1 MNNYNQQLTAGI
13 PDSEFIRGDVPMT
26 KEEIRI
32 LSLSK
37 LQLTVGDCLLDVGA
51 GTGSVSIE
59 MARLLPEST
68 VYAVEQKAKALEL
81 IRQNAQKFDTPNVK
95 IIEGKAPDALEG
107 ISGVNKIF
115 IGGSGGNLKEIIDW
129 VERNCQ
135 AGSRL
140 VINAVSLNTLVD
152 ARQLLDSSA
161 FSAPEII
168 QVSINRIEK
177 LGNAEMFRPQ
187 SPIFIISVTRL

>member
-1 MNNYNQQLTAGI
+1 MSNYNQQLTAGI
-13 PDSEFIRGDVPMT
+13 SDSEFIRGDVPMT

-37 LQLTVGDCLLDVGA
+37 LQLTVDDCLLDVGA

-81 IRQNAQKFDTPNVK
+81 IRQNMLKFETPNIK
-95 IIEGKAPDALEG
+95 IIEGKAPEVLEG
-107 ISGVNKIF
+107 ISGVNKMF

-129 VERNCQ
+129 VENNCQ
-135 AGSRL
+135 TGSRV

-152 ARQLLDSSA
+152 ARQLLDSPA

-187 SPIFIISVTRL
+187 SPIFIISTTRL

>member
-1 MNNYNQQLTAGI
+1 MNKQPEQFTAGI

-26 KEEIRI
+26 KEEIRV

-37 LQLTVGDCLLDVGA
+37 LRLTVGDCLLDVGA

-81 IRQNAQKFDTPNVK
+81 IRQNALKFETPNIK
-95 IIEGKAPDALEG
+95 MIEGKAPDALANL
-107 ISGVNKIF
+107 SGVNKIF
-115 IGGSGGNLKEIIDW
+115 IGGSGGNLKEIIEW

-135 AGSRL
+135 RGSRL

-152 ARQLLDSSA
+152 ARQLLDTSA
-161 FSAPEII
+161 FSTPEII

-177 LGNAEMFRPQ
+177 LGNAEMFRAQ
-187 SPIFIISVTRL
+187 SPIFIISTKRL

>member
-1 MNNYNQQLTAGI
+1 MNKKLEQLTAGI

-59 MARLLPEST
+59 MARLLPESK
-68 VYAVEQKAKALEL
+68 VYAVEQKAKALDL
-81 IRQNAQKFDTPNVK
+81 IRLNALKFETPNIK
-95 IIEGKAPDALEG
+95 AIEGKAPDALANL
-107 ISGVNKIF
+107 SGVNKIF

-129 VERNCQ
+129 VERNCHV
-135 AGSRL
+135 GSRL

-152 ARQLLDSSA
+152 ARQLLDSPA
-161 FSAPEII
+161 FSVPEII

-187 SPIFIISVTRL
+187 SPIFIISTTRL

>member
-1 MNNYNQQLTAGI
+1 MNKQPKQLTAGI

-26 KEEIRI
+26 KEDIRI

-81 IRQNAQKFDTPNVK
+81 IRQNALKFETPNIK
-95 IIEGKAPDALEG
+95 IIEGIAPDALANL
-107 ISGVNKIF
+107 SDVNKIF
-115 IGGSGGNLKEIIDW
+115 IGGSGGSLKEIIDW
-129 VERNCQ
+129 VERNCRV
-135 AGSRL
+135 GSRL

-152 ARQLLDSSA
+152 ARQLLDSLA

-187 SPIFIISVTRL
+187 SPIFIISTTRL

>member
-1 MNNYNQQLTAGI
+1 MNKQPKQLTAGI

-32 LSLSK
+32 LSISK

-68 VYAVEQKAKALEL
+68 VYAVEQQEKALDL
-81 IRQNAQKFDTPNVK
+81 IRQNALKFETQNVK
-95 IIEGKAPDALEG
+95 MIEGKAADALANL
-107 ISGVNKIF
+107 SGVNKIF
-115 IGGSGGNLKEIIDW
+115 IGGSGGNLKEIIEW

-135 AGSRL
+135 TGSRL

-152 ARQLLDSSA
+152 ARQLLDSPA

-168 QVSINRIEK
+168 QVGINRIEK

-187 SPIFIISVTRL
+187 SPIFIISTTRL

>member
-1 MNNYNQQLTAGI
+1 MNKQPKQLTAGI

-32 LSLSK
+32 LSISK

-68 VYAVEQKAKALEL
+68 VYAVEQKAKALDL
-81 IRQNAQKFDTPNVK
+81 IRQNALKFETPNIK
-95 IIEGKAPDALEG
+95 AIEGKAPDVLANL
-107 ISGVNKIF
+107 SGVNKIF

-129 VERNCQ
+129 VERNCHT
-135 AGSRL
+135 GSRV
-140 VINAVSLNTLVD
+140 VINAVTLNTLIEC
-152 ARQLLDSSA
+152 RQV
-161 FSAPEII
+161 FSEEEFSTPEII

-187 SPIFIISVTRL
+187 SPIFIISTTRL

>member
-1 MNNYNQQLTAGI
+1 MNKYNQQLTAGI

-68 VYAVEQKAKALEL
+68 VYAVEQKAKALDL
-81 IRQNAQKFDTPNVK
+81 IRQNALKFETPNIK
-95 IIEGKAPDALEG
+95 IIEGIAPDAL
-107 ISGVNKIF
+107 SNLSDVNKIF

-129 VERNCQ
+129 IECNCHT
-135 AGSRL
+135 GSRV
-140 VINAVSLNTLVD
+140 VINAVSLNTLVNT
-152 ARQLLDSSA
+152 RQLLDTPA
-161 FSAPEII
+161 FSQPEII

-177 LGNAEMFRPQ
+177 LGNAEMFRAQ
-187 SPIFIISVTRL
+187 SSIFIISTTRL

>member
-1 MNNYNQQLTAGI
+1 MNKKLEQLTAGI

-37 LQLTVGDCLLDVGA
+37 LRLTVGDCLLDVGA

-81 IRQNAQKFDTPNVK
+81 IRLNALKFETPNVK
-95 IIEGKAPDALEG
+95 IIEGKAPDALANL
-107 ISGVNKIF
+107 SGVNKIF

-129 VERNCQ
+129 VERNCHV
-135 AGSRL
+135 GSRL

-152 ARQLLDSSA
+152 ARQLLDSPA
-161 FSAPEII
+161 FSVPEII

-187 SPIFIISVTRL
+187 SPIFIISSTRL

>member
-1 MNNYNQQLTAGI
+1 MNKKLEQLTAGI

-37 LQLTVGDCLLDVGA
+37 LRLTVGDCLLDVGA

-81 IRQNAQKFDTPNVK
+81 IRLNALKFETPNVK
-95 IIEGKAPDALEG
+95 IIEGKAPDALANL
-107 ISGVNKIF
+107 SGVNKIF

-129 VERNCQ
+129 VEFNCRV
-135 AGSRL
+135 GSRL

-152 ARQLLDSSA
+152 ARQLLDSLA

-187 SPIFIISVTRL
+187 SPIFIISSTRL

>member
-1 MNNYNQQLTAGI
+1 MNKQPEQLTAGI

-59 MARLLPEST
+59 MARLLPESS

-81 IRQNAQKFDTPNVK
+81 IWQNAQKFETPNIK

-107 ISGVNKIF
+107 ILGVNKIF
-115 IGGSGGNLKEIIDW
+115 IGGSGGNLKEIIEW

-135 AGSRL
+135 TGSRL

-152 ARQLLDSSA
+152 ARQLLDSLA

-187 SPIFIISVTRL
+187 SPIFIISTTRL

>member
-32 LSLSK
+32 ISLSK

-59 MARLLPEST
+59 IARLLPEST

-81 IRQNAQKFDTPNVK
+81 IQQNALKFETPNIK
-95 IIEGKAPDALEG
+95 IIEGIVPDALENL
-107 ISGVNKIF
+107 SGVNKIF

-129 VERNCQ
+129 VENNCQ
-135 AGSRL
+135 SGARL

-152 ARQLLDSSA
+152 ARQLLDSPA

-187 SPIFIISVTRL
+187 SPIFIISTTRL

>member
-1 MNNYNQQLTAGI
+1 MTKQPEQLTAGI

-32 LSLSK
+32 ISLSK
-37 LQLTVGDCLLDVGA
+37 LHLTVGDCLLDVGA

-81 IRQNAQKFDTPNVK
+81 IRQNAQKFETPNIK

-107 ISGVNKIF
+107 ILSVNKIF
-115 IGGSGGNLKEIIDW
+115 IGGSGGNLIEIIEW

-135 AGSRL
+135 RGSRL

-152 ARQLLDSSA
+152 ARQLLDDPA
-161 FSAPEII
+161 FSTPEII

-187 SPIFIISVTRL
+187 SPIFIISTTRL

>member
-1 MNNYNQQLTAGI
+1 MNKQPEQLTAGI
-13 PDSEFIRGDVPMT
+13 PNSEFIRGDVPMT

-59 MARLLPEST
+59 MARLLPESK
-68 VYAVEQKAKALEL
+68 VYAVEQKAKALDL
-81 IRQNAQKFDTPNVK
+81 IRLNALKFETPNIK
-95 IIEGKAPDALEG
+95 AIEGKAPDALANL
-107 ISGVNKIF
+107 SGVNKIF

-129 VERNCQ
+129 VERNCHV
-135 AGSRL
+135 GSRL

-152 ARQLLDSSA
+152 ARQLLDSPA
-161 FSAPEII
+161 FSVPEII

-187 SPIFIISVTRL
+187 SPIFIISTTRL

>member
-1 MNNYNQQLTAGI
+1 MTNYNQQLTAGI

-51 GTGSVSIE
+51 GTGSVSVE

-81 IRQNAQKFDTPNVK
+81 IRQNALKFETPNVK
-95 IIEGKAPDALEG
+95 IIEGKAPEVLEG

-129 VERNCQ
+129 VECNSQ
-135 AGSRL
+135 TGSRL
-140 VINAVSLNTLVD
+140 VINAVSLNTLID
-152 ARQLLDSSA
+152 ARHMLDTLA

-187 SPIFIISVTRL
+187 SPIFIISTTRL

>member
-1 MNNYNQQLTAGI
+1 MNKYNQQLTAGI

-37 LQLTVGDCLLDVGA
+37 LQLTVGDYLLDVGA

-81 IRQNAQKFDTPNVK
+81 IRQNALKFETPNIK
-95 IIEGKAPDALEG
+95 IIEGIAPDALSNL
-107 ISGVNKIF
+107 SGVNKIF
-115 IGGSGGNLKEIIDW
+115 IGGSGGNMKEIIDW
-129 VERNCQ
+129 IECNCHT
-135 AGSRL
+135 GSRV

-152 ARQLLDSSA
+152 TRQLLDTPV
-161 FSAPEII
+161 FSTPEII

-187 SPIFIISVTRL
+187 SPIFIISTTRL

>member
-1 MNNYNQQLTAGI
+1 MNKQPEQLTAGI

-26 KEEIRI
+26 KEEIRV

-37 LQLTVGDCLLDVGA
+37 LQLKVGDCMLDVGA

-68 VYAVEQKAKALEL
+68 VYAVEQKEKALEL
-81 IRQNAQKFDTPNVK
+81 IRQNALKFETPNIK
-95 IIEGKAPDALEG
+95 IIEGIAPDALANL
-107 ISGVNKIF
+107 SGVNKIF
-115 IGGSGGNLKEIIDW
+115 IGGSGGNLKEIIEW
-129 VERNCQ
+129 VECNCRV
-135 AGSRL
+135 GSRL

-152 ARQLLDSSA
+152 ARQLLDGSA

-187 SPIFIISVTRL
+187 SPIFIISTTRL

>member
-1 MNNYNQQLTAGI
+1 MNKYNQQLTAGI
-13 PDSEFIRGDVPMT
+13 SDSEFIRGDVPMT

-37 LQLTVGDCLLDVGA
+37 LQLTVGDYLLDVGA

-81 IRQNAQKFDTPNVK
+81 IRQNALKFETPNIK
-95 IIEGKAPDALEG
+95 IIEGIAPDALSNL
-107 ISGVNKIF
+107 SGVNKIF
-115 IGGSGGNLKEIIDW
+115 IGGSGGNMKEIIDW
-129 VERNCQ
+129 IECNCHT
-135 AGSRL
+135 GSRV

-152 ARQLLDSSA
+152 TRQLLDTPV
-161 FSAPEII
+161 FSTPEII

-187 SPIFIISVTRL
+187 SPIFIISTTRL

>member
-1 MNNYNQQLTAGI
+1 MNKKLEQRTAGI

-37 LQLTVGDCLLDVGA
+37 LQLTVGDRFLDVGA
-51 GTGSVSIE
+51 GTGSVSVE
-59 MARLLPEST
+59 AALLLPKST
-68 VYAVEQKAKALEL
+68 VYAVEHKSKATDL
-81 IRQNAQKFDTPNVK
+81 IRQNAEKFSTPNIQV
-95 IIEGKAPDALEG
+95 IEGKAPDALANL
-107 ISGVNKIF
+107 SGVNKIF
-115 IGGSGGNLKEIIDW
+115 IGGSGGNLKEIIEW

-135 AGSRL
+135 TGSRL

-152 ARQLLDSSA
+152 ARQLLDGSA
-161 FSAPEII
+161 FGTPEII

-187 SPIFIISVTRL
+187 SPIFIISTTRL

>member
-1 MNNYNQQLTAGI
+1 MNKYNQQLTAGI
-13 PDSEFIRGDVPMT
+13 SDSEFIRGDVPMT

-68 VYAVEQKAKALEL
+68 VYAVEQKAKALDL
-81 IRQNAQKFDTPNVK
+81 IRQNALKFETPNIK
-95 IIEGKAPDALEG
+95 IIEGIAPDALSNL
-107 ISGVNKIF
+107 SGVNKIF

-129 VERNCQ
+129 IECNCHT
-135 AGSRL
+135 GSRV
-140 VINAVSLNTLVD
+140 VINAVSLNTLVNT
-152 ARQLLDSSA
+152 RQLLDTPA
-161 FSAPEII
+161 FSQPEII

-177 LGNAEMFRPQ
+177 LGNAEMFRAQ
-187 SPIFIISVTRL
+187 SSIFIISTTRL

>member
-1 MNNYNQQLTAGI
+1 MNKQPEQLTAGI
-13 PDSEFIRGDVPMT
+13 PNSEFIRGDVPMT

-59 MARLLPEST
+59 MARLLPESK
-68 VYAVEQKAKALEL
+68 VYAVEQKAKALDL
-81 IRQNAQKFDTPNVK
+81 IRLNALKFETPNIK
-95 IIEGKAPDALEG
+95 AIEGKAPDALANL
-107 ISGVNKIF
+107 SGVNKIF

-129 VERNCQ
+129 VERNCHV
-135 AGSRL
+135 GSRL

-152 ARQLLDSSA
+152 ARQLLDSPA
-161 FSAPEII
+161 FSVPEII

-187 SPIFIISVTRL
+187 SPIFIISSTRL

>member
-1 MNNYNQQLTAGI
+1 MNKYNQQLTAGI

-51 GTGSVSIE
+51 GTGSVCIE
-59 MARLLPEST
+59 MARLLPHST

-81 IRQNAQKFDTPNVK
+81 IRQNALKFETPNIK
-95 IIEGKAPDALEG
+95 IIEGIAPDAFADL
-107 ISGVNKIF
+107 SGVNKIF

-129 VERNCQ
+129 VERNCRV
-135 AGSRL
+135 GSRL

-152 ARQLLDSSA
+152 ARQLLDSMA
-161 FSAPEII
+161 FSQPEII

-187 SPIFIISVTRL
+187 SPIFIISTTRL

>member
-1 MNNYNQQLTAGI
+1 MNKQPKQLTAGI

-26 KEEIRI
+26 KEEIRV

-37 LQLTVGDCLLDVGA
+37 LRLTVGDCLLDVGA

-81 IRQNAQKFDTPNVK
+81 IRQNALKFETPNVK
-95 IIEGKAPDALEG
+95 IIEGKAPEALANL
-107 ISGVNKIF
+107 SGVNKIF
-115 IGGSGGNLKEIIDW
+115 IGGSGGNLKEIIEW

-135 AGSRL
+135 TGSRL

-152 ARQLLDSSA
+152 ARQLLDSPA

-168 QVSINRIEK
+168 QVGINRIEK

-187 SPIFIISVTRL
+187 SPIFIISTTRL

>member
-1 MNNYNQQLTAGI
+1 MNKYNQQLTAGI
-13 PDSEFIRGDVPMT
+13 SDSEFIRGDVPMT

-37 LQLTVGDCLLDVGA
+37 LQLTVGDYLLDVGA

-81 IRQNAQKFDTPNVK
+81 IRQNALKFETPNIK
-95 IIEGKAPDALEG
+95 IIEGIAPDALSNL
-107 ISGVNKIF
+107 SGVNKIF
-115 IGGSGGNLKEIIDW
+115 IGGSGGNMKEIIDW
-129 VERNCQ
+129 IECNCHT
-135 AGSRL
+135 GSRV
-140 VINAVSLNTLVD
+140 VINAVSLNTLVNT
-152 ARQLLDSSA
+152 RQLLDTPA
-161 FSAPEII
+161 FSQPEII

-177 LGNAEMFRPQ
+177 LGNAEMFRAQ
-187 SPIFIISVTRL
+187 SSIFIISTTRL

>member
-1 MNNYNQQLTAGI
+1 MSNYNQQLTAGI
-13 PDSEFIRGDVPMT
+13 SDSEFIRGDVPMT

-37 LQLTVGDCLLDVGA
+37 LQLTVDDCLLDVGA

-81 IRQNAQKFDTPNVK
+81 IRQNMLKFETPNIK
-95 IIEGKAPDALEG
+95 IIEGKAPEVLEG
-107 ISGVNKIF
+107 ISGVNKMF

-129 VERNCQ
+129 VENNCQ
-135 AGSRL
+135 TGSRV

-152 ARQLLDSSA
+152 ARQLLDSPA

-187 SPIFIISVTRL
+187 SPIFIISSTRL

>member
-1 MNNYNQQLTAGI
+1 MNKKLEQLTAGI

-32 LSLSK
+32 ISLSK

-68 VYAVEQKAKALEL
+68 VYAVEQKEKALEL
-81 IRQNAQKFDTPNVK
+81 IRQNALKFETPNVK
-95 IIEGKAPDALEG
+95 IIDGKAPDALANL
-107 ISGVNKIF
+107 SGVNKIF

-129 VERNCQ
+129 VESNCQ
-135 AGSRL
+135 TGSRL
-140 VINAVSLNTLVD
+140 VVNAVSLNTLVD
-152 ARQLLDSSA
+152 ARQLLDSPA
-161 FSAPEII
+161 FSTPEMI
-168 QVSINRIEK
+168 QLSINRIEK

-187 SPIFIISVTRL
+187 SPIFIISTTRL

>member
-1 MNNYNQQLTAGI
+1 MSNYNQQLTAGI
-13 PDSEFIRGDVPMT
+13 SDSEFIRGDVPMT

-37 LQLTVGDCLLDVGA
+37 LQLTVDDCLLDVGA

-81 IRQNAQKFDTPNVK
+81 IRQNMLKFETPNIK
-95 IIEGKAPDALEG
+95 IIEGIAPDALSNL
-107 ISGVNKIF
+107 SGVNKIF
-115 IGGSGGNLKEIIDW
+115 IGGSGGNMKVIIDW
-129 VERNCQ
+129 IECNCHT
-135 AGSRL
+135 GSRV
-140 VINAVSLNTLVD
+140 VINSVSLNTLVD
-152 ARQLLDSSA
+152 TRQLLDTPV
-161 FSAPEII
+161 FSTPEII

-187 SPIFIISVTRL
+187 SPIFIISTTRL

>member
-1 MNNYNQQLTAGI
+1 MNKQPKQLTAGI

-32 LSLSK
+32 LSISK

-68 VYAVEQKAKALEL
+68 VYAIEQKAKALDL
-81 IRQNAQKFDTPNVK
+81 IRQNALKFETQNVK
-95 IIEGKAPDALEG
+95 MIEGKAADALANL
-107 ISGVNKIF
+107 SGVNKIF
-115 IGGSGGNLKEIIDW
+115 IGGSGGNLKEIIEW

-135 AGSRL
+135 TGSRL

-152 ARQLLDSSA
+152 ARQLLDSPA

-168 QVSINRIEK
+168 QVGINRIEK

-187 SPIFIISVTRL
+187 SPIFIISTTRL

>member
-1 MNNYNQQLTAGI
+1 MNKKLEQLTAGI

-59 MARLLPEST
+59 MARLLPKST
-68 VYAVEQKAKALEL
+68 VYAVEQKEKALEL
-81 IRQNAQKFDTPNVK
+81 IRQNALKFETPNIN
-95 IIEGKAPDALEG
+95 IIEGKAPDALANLF
-107 ISGVNKIF
+107 GVNKIF
-115 IGGSGGNLKEIIDW
+115 IGGSGGNLKEIIEW
-129 VERNCQ
+129 VEFNCRV
-135 AGSRL
+135 GSRL

-152 ARQLLDSSA
+152 ARQLLDGLA
-161 FSAPEII
+161 YGAPEII

-187 SPIFIISVTRL
+187 SPIFIISTTRL

>member
-129 VERNCQ
+129 IERNCSRD
-135 AGSRL
+135 SRL

-152 ARQLLDSSA
+152 ARQMLDSKA
-161 FSAPEII
+161 FSLPEII

-187 SPIFIISVTRL
+187 SPIFIISTTRL

>member
-1 MNNYNQQLTAGI
+1 MNKYNQQLTAGI

-37 LQLTVGDCLLDVGA
+37 LQLTVGDYLLDVGA

-81 IRQNAQKFDTPNVK
+81 IRQNALKFETPNIK
-95 IIEGKAPDALEG
+95 IIEGIAPDALSNL
-107 ISGVNKIF
+107 SGVNKIF

-129 VERNCQ
+129 IECNCHT
-135 AGSRL
+135 GSRV
-140 VINAVSLNTLVD
+140 VINAVSLNTLVNT
-152 ARQLLDSSA
+152 RQLLDTPA
-161 FSAPEII
+161 FSQPEII

-177 LGNAEMFRPQ
+177 LGNAEMFRAQ
-187 SPIFIISVTRL
+187 SSIFIISTTRL

>member
-1 MNNYNQQLTAGI
+1 MTNYNQQLTAGI

-32 LSLSK
+32 ISLSK

-68 VYAVEQKAKALEL
+68 VYAVEQKAKALDL
-81 IRQNAQKFDTPNVK
+81 IRLNALKFETPNVK
-95 IIEGKAPDALEG
+95 IIEGKAPDALANL
-107 ISGVNKIF
+107 SGVNKIF

-135 AGSRL
+135 TGSRL
-140 VINAVSLNTLVD
+140 VVNAVSLNTLVD
-152 ARQLLDSSA
+152 ARQLLDSPA

-187 SPIFIISVTRL
+187 SPIFIISTTRL